1 MLAGVDESGRS
12 HVPAAKSGTNRP
24 CLPYPQEMPG
34 RIPLTGPTCR
44 TDILLRTS
52 HHDAFPSGGGTAVAG
67 YSANGILFDLW
78 GRAGLSSSG
87 NISF

>member
-12 HVPAAKSGTNRP
+12 HVPAAKSGTNMT
-24 CLPYPQEMPG
+24 LLAYPQEMPG
-34 RIPLTGPTCR
+34 RILLTGPIYR
-44 TDILLRTS
+44 TDILLRSS
-52 HHDAFPSGGGTAVAG
+52 HHAVLPSGGGTAVAG
-67 YSANGILFDLW
+67 YSAAGILVDLW